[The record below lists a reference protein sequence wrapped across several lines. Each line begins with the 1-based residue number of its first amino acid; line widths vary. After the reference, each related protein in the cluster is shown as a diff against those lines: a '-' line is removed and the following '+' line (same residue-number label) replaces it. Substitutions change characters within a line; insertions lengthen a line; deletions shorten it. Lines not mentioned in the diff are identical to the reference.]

1 MVLKEEILMAGNLK
15 EEYADEKRN
24 LQKFLTG
31 ARMTDV
37 CYGETFNL
45 LFTQNFYSGESPV
58 FQCKTIQM
66 RFVIDAPCWFGDR
79 DEWMARVEAF
89 EDKSDLSES
98 EDCLMACEFIRLRY
112 HNLIDVEK
120 VDFWEDH
127 VSITFPQG
135 NILSVSYDGELDCEW
150 YLEEVS
156 QKKESEKVVIGCCG
170 NELFQN
176 HIGEYMFKVRDRLCL
191 GGTYCVSVEGDVW
204 RLRSGTQL
212 MDEKGNIFV
221 IETVG
226 MSHYRNIENIHRYAE
241 IVLCG
246 DVENLGENLFLTD

>member
-1 MVLKEEILMAGNLK
+1 MAGNLK
-15 EEYADEKRN
+15 QEYANVKRS

-45 LFTQNFYSGESPV
+45 LFTQNFYSGEGPAC
-58 FQCKTIQM
+58 QCKTIQM
-66 RFVIDAPCWFGDR
+66 QFVIDAPCWFGDR
-79 DEWMARVEAF
+79 NEWMARVGAF
-89 EDKSDLSES
+89 GDKSDLSES
-98 EDCLMACEFIRLRY
+98 EDCLMACELTRLRY
-112 HNLIDVEK
+112 RNLIDVEK
-120 VDFWEDH
+120 VDFREDH

-135 NILSVSYDGELDCEW
+135 NILSVSYDGESDCEW

-156 QKKESEKVVIGCCG
+156 QKKESEKMVIGCCG

-176 HIGEYMFKVRDRLCL
+176 HIEEDMFQVRDRLCL
-191 GGTYCVSVEGDVW
+191 GKVYCVSVEGDVW
-204 RLRSGTQL
+204 RLRSGAQL
-212 MDEKGNIFV
+212 TDEKGNIFV

-226 MSHYRNIENIHRYAE
+226 MTHYRNIEDRHRYAE

-246 DVENLGENLFLTD
+246 DVEKLGENLFLTVP